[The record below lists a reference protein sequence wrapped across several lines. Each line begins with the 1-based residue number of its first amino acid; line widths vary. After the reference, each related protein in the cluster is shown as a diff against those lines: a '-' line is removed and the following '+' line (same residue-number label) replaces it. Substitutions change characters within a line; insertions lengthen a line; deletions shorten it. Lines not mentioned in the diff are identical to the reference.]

1 MWIEIIKYSKEIV
14 GWFISENRKD
24 KESLS
29 KLFSDIS
36 SVIIDVADNLEKDTY
51 PYYSCSIMETLS
63 KSLYEKSVGILSE
76 DESKKFEELL
86 FNASK
91 LEREFARRKE
101 LGIINELR
109 ITAGEFKGL
118 SMLL

>member
-14 GWFISENRKD
+14 SWFISENRKD

-36 SVIIDVADNLEKDTY
+36 IVIIDVADNLEKDAY
-51 PYYSCSIMETLS
+51 PYYSCSVMETLS
-63 KSLYEKSVGILSE
+63 KSLYEKSIGILSE
-76 DESKKFEELL
+76 EDSKKFEGLL
-86 FNASK
+86 FHASK
-91 LEREFARRKE
+91 LEREFSRRKE
-101 LGIINELR
+101 PGIITDLR
-109 ITAGEFKGL
+109 ITAGEFKGI